1 MSNQQ
6 TTTRGTPAAAGDE
19 ADLVR
24 RAREGD
30 HGAFRVL
37 VERHMRPAYTLAYR
51 FTGDHDAADEVAQT
65 AFIRAHA
72 ALSGFRS
79 DASFGTWLHRIVTNL
94 ALNRVRQESRKRERE
109 VPHEEFAT
117 RLAGAPP
124 GPIEQREIREHV
136 ERALHE
142 LPTLQRAAVILRHLE
157 GLSTRQV
164 STILECSEGTVKTHL
179 FRGLRSMRERLAYLR
194 ADIS

>member
-1 MSNQQ
+1 LSNQQ
-6 TTTRGTPAAAGDE
+6 TTTRGTPAAGGDE
-19 ADLVR
+19 ANLVR

-37 VERHMRPAYTLAYR
+37 VERHMRAAYTLAYR
-51 FTGDHDAADEVAQT
+51 FTGDHHAADEVAQE

-72 ALSGFRS
+72 SLAGFRG

-109 VPHEEFAT
+109 VPHEDFAA

-124 GPIEQREIREHV
+124 APIEQREIREHV

-194 ADIS
+194 TDIP